1 VEWLPGAPV
10 RRPANGTTI
19 MMRSILIAAVA
30 GVLAAVPASYFLTAP
45 ARQDRAATSARADR
59 AVSEAVIAAETW
71 PICSTMAA
79 MAETPDW
86 ATLDPDFV
94 AGKRAIVAGEWN
106 EAIRALTSAGLRDAR
121 NADIQ
126 NYLGYAY
133 RRLWQ
138 LDPAMR
144 HYQQALMLNPRH
156 QSAHEHL
163 GEAYL
168 VQGDLTKA
176 KEHLTALERICLIP
190 CDEYDDLRRAIA
202 KYNKVA
208 ER

>member
-1 VEWLPGAPV
+1 
-10 RRPANGTTI
+10 
-19 MMRSILIAAVA
+19 MMRSILIAAVV
-30 GVLAAVPASYFLTAP
+30 GVLAAVPASYFLNAP
-45 ARQDRAATSARADR
+45 ARQHPATVRAGADN
-59 AVSEAVIAAETW
+59 AVAEAAFAVEAW
-71 PICSTMAA
+71 PICSTMGS
-79 MAETPDW
+79 MVETADW
-86 ATLDPDFV
+86 AALDPDFA
-94 AGKRAIVAGEWN
+94 AGKRAIVAGDWN
-106 EAIRALTSAGLRDAR
+106 GAINALTSAGLRDVR

-133 RRLWQ
+133 RRLRQ
-138 LDPAMR
+138 VDPATR

-156 QSAHEHL
+156 RSAHEHL

-176 KEHLTALERICLIP
+176 EEHLTALKRICLIP